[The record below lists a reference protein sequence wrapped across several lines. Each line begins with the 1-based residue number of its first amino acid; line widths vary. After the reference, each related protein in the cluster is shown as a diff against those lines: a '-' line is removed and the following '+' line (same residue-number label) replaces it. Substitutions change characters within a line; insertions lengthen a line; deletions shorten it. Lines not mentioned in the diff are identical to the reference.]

1 MTASTPPRRFD
12 VVLVANRGEIARRVL
27 RTLKALGIRSVA
39 VYSEADRDAVHV
51 READVAVCVGPA
63 APAQSYLRIDAV
75 LEAARAT
82 GAQAIHPG
90 YGFLSENA
98 AFARACA
105 AAGIVFI
112 GPGVEALE
120 TMGDKIRAKQHVS
133 AAGVPTVAGVA
144 EPGLDDDALVA
155 AAAGMD
161 FPILIK
167 PSAGGGGKGMHVV
180 RTPGDLPEA
189 LATARRVAAA
199 AFGDDTLLLE
209 QLIES
214 PRHIEVQV
222 LADAHGAVVHLGE
235 RECSLQRR
243 HQKVIEEA
251 PSPLLDPATR
261 ERIGQAACRVARSVG
276 YTGAGTVE
284 FLVPAAQPETFFFM
298 EMNTRLQVEHPVT
311 ELVTGVDL
319 VAQQLRV
326 AAGEPLALA
335 QEDVVLTGHA
345 VEARLYAEDPARGFL
360 PTAGTVLA
368 LEEASGPGIRV
379 DSSLAPGLRVGSDYD
394 PMLAKVVAWGAD
406 RAQALDRLDLAL
418 AGTVVL
424 GVGTNTEYLR
434 ALLAD
439 PGVRAG
445 EMDTTLIERRLPELE
460 FTAPDETHFA
470 AAAAFL
476 ARHHPADP
484 RPAGD
489 LSPWSRPDGWRAA
502 GRARPAVVLAHG
514 LEVPR
519 RTVADPAVRLS
530 PLPGRPAAHLLEVHG
545 TSRVVHVA
553 AAPDGHSVWV
563 GEDGFAVELAVLS
576 RGARL
581 ERALAALERTAGPA
595 APELH
600 SPMPGTVVA
609 VPAATGDRVAEG
621 QTVVVVE
628 AMKMEHRLT
637 APTPGTV
644 EVSVRAGEQ
653 VTLHQLLA
661 RVVPDVAP
669 EETGDD
675 SPGGHPGATLGATR
689 GDDPGDHPDGTAADV
704 PADPSGGAPGT
715 RSRTDPRDHPT
726 DQEQS
731 A

>member
-1 MTASTPPRRFD
+1 MTGQLFD
-12 VVLVANRGEIARRVL
+12 VVLVANRGEIARRII
-27 RTLKALGIRSVA
+27 RTLRGLGIRSVA
-39 VYSEADRDAVHV
+39 VYSEADRGAVHV

-63 APAQSYLRIDAV
+63 APAESYLRIDAIV
-75 LEAARAT
+75 AAARDT

-112 GPGVEALE
+112 GPGAEALE
-120 TMGDKIRAKQHVS
+120 IMGDKIRSKNHVA
-133 AAGVPTVAGVA
+133 AAGVPTVAGVS

-161 FPILIK
+161 YPLLLK

-180 RTPGDLPEA
+180 CTPGELPEA

-199 AFGDDTLLLE
+199 AFGDDTLL
-209 QLIES
+209 IERLVER

-222 LADAHGAVVHLGE
+222 LADAHGTVIHLGE

-243 HQKVIEEA
+243 HQKVVEEA
-251 PSPLLDPATR
+251 PSPTLDPAGR
-261 ERIGQAACRVARSVG
+261 ARMGEAACRVARSVG

-284 FLVPAAQPETFFFM
+284 FLVPADRPETFWFM

-319 VAQQLRV
+319 VEQQVRV
-326 AAGEPLALA
+326 AAGQPLGLA

-368 LEEASGPGIRV
+368 LQEPSGPGIRV
-379 DSSLAPGLRVGSDYD
+379 DSSLAEGLAVGSAYD
-394 PMLAKVVAWGAD
+394 PMLAKIVAWGAA
-406 RAQALDRLDLAL
+406 REQALDRLDLAL
-418 AGTVVL
+418 ADTVVL

-434 ALLAD
+434 ALINDAA
-439 PGVRAG
+439 VRAG
-445 EMDTTLIERRLPELE
+445 DMDTTLIERRLPELV
-460 FTAPDETHFA
+460 FTAPDETHYA
-470 AAAAFL
+470 AAAVFL
-476 ARHHPADP
+476 QRRRPADRP
-484 RPAGD
+484 RSEDQG
-489 LSPWSRPDGWRAA
+489 PWSRPDGWRAT
-502 GRARPAVVLAHG
+502 GRARPAVVLAHW
-514 LEVPR
+514 LEEPR
-519 RTVADPAVRLS
+519 RTVVDGSVRLT
-530 PLPGRPAAHLLEVHG
+530 PLPGRPHAHLLEANG
-545 TSRVVHVA
+545 TSRVVHLA
-553 AAPDGHSVWV
+553 AAPAGDSVWV

-576 RGARL
+576 REQQL
-581 ERALAALERTAGPA
+581 ERALAALERTAGTA

-609 VPAATGDRVAEG
+609 VPAATGERVAEG

-637 APTPGTV
+637 APTAGTV
-644 EVSVRAGEQ
+644 DVLVRQGEQ
-653 VTLHQLLA
+653 VKLHQLLA
-661 RVVPDVAP
+661 RVAPDVPHATGAAQDTGAAP
-669 EETGDD
+669 AGAAQDTG
-675 SPGGHPGATLGATR
+675 
-689 GDDPGDHPDGTAADV
+689 AA
-704 PADPSGGAPGT
+704 PAGPAPSADPTAE
-715 RSRTDPRDHPT
+715 
-726 DQEQS
+726 EQS

>member
-1 MTASTPPRRFD
+1 MTLSTPPRRFD
-12 VVLVANRGEIARRVL
+12 VVLVANRGEIARRIL

-39 VYSEADRDAVHV
+39 IYSEADRDAVHV

-75 LEAARAT
+75 VEAARAT
-82 GAQAIHPG
+82 GAQAVHPG

-98 AFARACA
+98 GLARACA
-105 AAGIVFI
+105 AAGIAFV
-112 GPGVEALE
+112 GPGAEALE
-120 TMGDKIRAKQHVS
+120 IMGDKIRAKRHVA
-133 AAGVPTVAGVA
+133 AAGVPTVAGVSD
-144 EPGLDDDALVA
+144 PGLDDDALVA

-161 FPILIK
+161 YPLLIK

-180 RTPGDLPEA
+180 EAPERLPEA
-189 LATARRVAAA
+189 LVTARRVAAA
-199 AFGDDTLLLE
+199 AFGDDTLFLE
-209 QLIES
+209 RLIES

-222 LADAHGAVVHLGE
+222 LADTHGTVVHLGE

-251 PSPLLDPATR
+251 PSPLLDPDTR
-261 ERIGQAACRVARSVG
+261 ERIGRAACQVARSVG
-276 YTGAGTVE
+276 YAGAGTVE
-284 FLVPAAQPETFFFM
+284 FLVAADRPEEFFFM

-319 VAQQLRV
+319 VAHQLRV

-335 QEDVVLTGHA
+335 QQDVVLTGHA
-345 VEARLYAEDPARGFL
+345 VEARVYAEDPARGFL

-368 LEEASGPGIRV
+368 LEEPSGPGIRV
-379 DSSLAPGLRVGSDYD
+379 DSSLAQGLTVGSDYD
-394 PMLAKVVAWGAD
+394 PMLAKVIAWGED
-406 RAQALDRLDLAL
+406 REQALDRLDSAL
-418 AGTVVL
+418 ADTVVL

-439 PGVRAG
+439 PAVRAG
-445 EMDTTLIERRLPELE
+445 ELDTTLIERRLPELE
-460 FTAPDETHFA
+460 FAAPDETHYA

-476 ARHHPADP
+476 RARAAAPESGP
-484 RPAGD
+484 EPG
-489 LSPWSRPDGWRAA
+489 SGPWARAEGWRPT
-502 GRARPAVVLAHG
+502 GRARPAVELAHG
-514 LEVPR
+514 LEQPR
-519 RTVADPAVRLS
+519 RTVVDDGVRLV
-530 PLPGRPAAHLLEVHG
+530 PLPGRAAAHLLEAG
-545 TSRVVHVA
+545 GAARVVHVA
-553 AAPDGHSVWV
+553 AGAGSGWV
-563 GEDGFAVELAVLS
+563 GEHGFAVELPVLT
-576 RGARL
+576 REARL

-609 VPAATGDRVAEG
+609 VPATAGERVVEG

-637 APTPGTV
+637 APTAGTV
-644 EVSVRAGEQ
+644 ELSVRAGEQ

-661 RVVPDVAP
+661 RVVPDAP
-669 EETGDD
+669 
-675 SPGGHPGATLGATR
+675 
-689 GDDPGDHPDGTAADV
+689 AAASG
-704 PADPSGGAPGT
+704 ADPAAPGPGT
-715 RSRTDPRDHPT
+715 PPATDPT
-726 DQEQS
+726 SQEHS

>member
-1 MTASTPPRRFD
+1 VIPVTAGTPPRRFD

-27 RTLKALGIRSVA
+27 RTLRALGIRSVA

-51 READVAVCVGPA
+51 READTAVCVGPA
-63 APAQSYLRIDAV
+63 APAESYLRIDAV
-75 LEAARAT
+75 IGAARAT

-105 AAGIVFI
+105 DAGIVFI

-120 TMGDKIRAKQHVS
+120 TMGDKIRAKRHVS
-133 AAGVPTVAGVA
+133 AAGVPTVPGVS
-144 EPGLDDDALVA
+144 EPGLDDDALAA
-155 AAAGMD
+155 AAAGMTY
-161 FPILIK
+161 PILIK

-180 RTPGDLPEA
+180 AATDELPEA

-209 QLIES
+209 QLVES

-284 FLVPAAQPETFFFM
+284 FLVPAAQPGTFYFM

-311 ELVTGVDL
+311 ELVTGTDL
-319 VAQQLRV
+319 VAQQIRV
-326 AAGEPLALA
+326 AAGEPLDLA

-379 DSSLAPGLRVGSDYD
+379 DSALAPGLTVGSDYD
-394 PMLAKVVAWGAD
+394 PLLAKVVAWGAD

-418 AGTVVL
+418 ADTVVL

-445 EMDTTLIERRLPELE
+445 VMDTTLIERRLPELE
-460 FTAPDETHFA
+460 FTAPDESHFA
-470 AAAAFL
+470 AAAAHL
-476 ARHHPADP
+476 ARHRPADP

-489 LSPWSRPDGWRAA
+489 TGPWSRPDGWRAA
-502 GRARPAVVLAHG
+502 GRARGGAGPRARGAPADRRGPRRAPDPAAGPPGRAPARERRDGPGGPRGRGRGQRLGGRGRLRLRAPGADPRGPARAVAGRPRAHGRARRPGAALAHARHRG
-514 LEVPR
+514 R
-519 RTVADPAVRLS
+519 R
-530 PLPGRPAAHLLEVHG
+530 PGRHRGPGRRGADRG
-545 TSRVVHVA
+545 GGR
-553 AAPDGHSVWV
+553 GH
-563 GEDGFAVELAVLS
+563 EDGAPPD
-576 RGARL
+576 RPHRRHR
-581 ERALAALERTAGPA
+581 RAL
-595 APELH
+595 
-600 SPMPGTVVA
+600 
-609 VPAATGDRVAEG
+609 
-621 QTVVVVE
+621 
-628 AMKMEHRLT
+628 
-637 APTPGTV
+637 
-644 EVSVRAGEQ
+644 RAG
-653 VTLHQLLA
+653 
-661 RVVPDVAP
+661 R
-669 EETGDD
+669 
-675 SPGGHPGATLGATR
+675 
-689 GDDPGDHPDGTAADV
+689 
-704 PADPSGGAPGT
+704 
-715 RSRTDPRDHPT
+715 
-726 DQEQS
+726 
-731 A
+731 

>member
-1 MTASTPPRRFD
+1 MTGQPFD

-27 RTLKALGIRSVA
+27 RTLRELGIRSVA

-51 READVAVCVGPA
+51 READVAVCLGPA

-98 AFARACA
+98 DFARACA
-105 AAGIVFI
+105 AAGIVFV
-112 GPGVEALE
+112 GPGVTALE

-133 AAGVPTVAGVA
+133 AAGVPVVAGVS

-155 AAAGMD
+155 AAAGMTY
-161 FPILIK
+161 PILIK

-180 RTPGDLPEA
+180 AAPDELPES
-189 LATARRVAAA
+189 LAAARRVAAA

-243 HQKVIEEA
+243 HQKVVEEA
-251 PSPLLDPATR
+251 PSPLLDPAAR
-261 ERIGQAACRVARSVG
+261 ERMGEAACRVARSVG

-284 FLVPAAQPETFFFM
+284 FLVPAARPGTFFFM

-326 AAGEPLALA
+326 AAGEPLQLV

-345 VEARLYAEDPARGFL
+345 VEARLYAEDPASGFL

-379 DSSLAPGLRVGSDYD
+379 DSALAPGLEVGSDYD
-394 PMLAKVVAWGAD
+394 PLLAKVVAWGAD
-406 RAQALDRLDLAL
+406 RAQALDRLDRAL
-418 AGTVVL
+418 ARTVVL
-424 GVGTNTEYLR
+424 GVGTNTAYLR

-439 PGVRAG
+439 PAVRAG
-445 EMDTTLIERRLPELE
+445 DLDTTLIERRLPEPAR
-460 FTAPDETHFA
+460 TAPDGSHYA

-476 ARHHPADP
+476 QRRGAGGRSADT
-484 RPAGD
+484 G
-489 LSPWSRPDGWRAA
+489 PWARPDGWRPT

-514 LEVPR
+514 LEEPR
-519 RTVADPAVRLS
+519 RTAVDPAVRLS
-530 PLPGRPAAHLLEVHG
+530 PLPGRPAAHLLETGG
-545 TSRVVHVA
+545 TARVVHLA
-553 AAPDGHSVWV
+553 AAPGGDSVWV
-563 GEDGFAVELAVLS
+563 GEGGTAHELRVLS

-581 ERALAALERTAGPA
+581 ERVLAALERASGPA

-600 SPMPGTVVA
+600 APMPGTVVA
-609 VPAATGDRVAEG
+609 VPAADGERVAEG
-621 QTVVVVE
+621 RTVVVVE

-637 APTPGTV
+637 APTAGTV
-644 EVSVRAGEQ
+644 ELSVRVGEQ
-653 VTLHQLLA
+653 VRLHQLLA
-661 RVVPDVAP
+661 RVVPDVVPGPDPRDAV
-669 EETGDD
+669 
-675 SPGGHPGATLGATR
+675 PGGSAGAVRGDLPRDVRDDVPEGAPGAPPGAA
-689 GDDPGDHPDGTAADV
+689 PP
-704 PADPSGGAPGT
+704 APGT
-715 RSRTDPRDHPT
+715 RPQPESRPT
-726 DQEQS
+726 DQERTP
-731 A
+731 

>member
-1 MTASTPPRRFD
+1 MTPSTPPRRFD
-12 VVLVANRGEIARRVL
+12 VVLVANRGEIARRIL

-39 VYSEADRDAVHV
+39 IYSEADRDAVHV

-75 LEAARAT
+75 VEAARAT
-82 GAQAIHPG
+82 GAQAVHPG

-98 AFARACA
+98 GLARACA
-105 AAGIVFI
+105 AAGIAFV
-112 GPGVEALE
+112 GPGAEALE
-120 TMGDKIRAKQHVS
+120 IMGDKIRAKRHVA
-133 AAGVPTVAGVA
+133 AAGVPVVAGVS

-155 AAAGMD
+155 AAAGLD
-161 FPILIK
+161 YPLLIK

-180 RTPGDLPEA
+180 EDSERLPEA

-199 AFGDDTLLLE
+199 AFGDDTLFLE
-209 QLIES
+209 RLIES

-222 LADAHGAVVHLGE
+222 LADTHGTVVHLGE

-276 YTGAGTVE
+276 YAGAGTVE
-284 FLVPAAQPETFFFM
+284 FLVAADRPEEFFFM

-319 VAQQLRV
+319 VEHQLRV

-335 QEDVVLTGHA
+335 QQDVVLTGHA
-345 VEARLYAEDPARGFL
+345 VEARVYAEDPARGFL

-368 LEEASGPGIRV
+368 LEEPSGPGIRV
-379 DSSLAPGLRVGSDYD
+379 DSSLAAGLTVGSDYD
-394 PMLAKVVAWGAD
+394 PMLAKVIAWGEN
-406 RAQALDRLDLAL
+406 REQALDRLDSAL
-418 AGTVVL
+418 ADTVVL

-439 PGVRAG
+439 PAVHAG
-445 EMDTTLIERRLPELE
+445 ELDTTLIERRLPELE
-460 FTAPDETHFA
+460 FAAPDETHFA

-476 ARHHPADP
+476 RARAAAPGAAP
-484 RPAGD
+484 GPGPG
-489 LSPWSRPDGWRAA
+489 SGPWDRAEGWRPT
-502 GRARPAVVLAHG
+502 GRARPAVELAHG
-514 LEVPR
+514 LEQPR
-519 RTVADPAVRLS
+519 RTVVDDGVRLV
-530 PLPGRPAAHLLEVHG
+530 PLPGRAAAHLLEAGG
-545 TSRVVHVA
+545 TARVVHVA
-553 AAPDGHSVWV
+553 AGEGSVWV
-563 GEDGFAVELAVLS
+563 GEDGFAVELHVLT
-576 RGARL
+576 REERL

-609 VPAATGDRVAEG
+609 VPVGAGERVAEG

-637 APTPGTV
+637 APTAGTV
-644 EVSVRAGEQ
+644 ELSVRAGAQ
-653 VTLHQLLA
+653 VALHQLLA
-661 RVVPDVAP
+661 RVVPDV
-669 EETGDD
+669 
-675 SPGGHPGATLGATR
+675 PGT
-689 GDDPGDHPDGTAADV
+689 
-704 PADPSGGAPGT
+704 APGT
-715 RSRTDPRDHPT
+715 GPAAPGTPPATDPT
-726 DQEQS
+726 SQEHS

>member
-1 MTASTPPRRFD
+1 MATGTPPRRFD
-12 VVLVANRGEIARRVL
+12 VVLVANRGEIARRIL

-51 READVAVCVGPA
+51 READVAVCLGPA
-63 APAQSYLRIDAV
+63 APAESYLRIDAV
-75 LEAARAT
+75 LAAARAT

-98 AFARACA
+98 SFARACA
-105 AAGIVFI
+105 AAGIAFV
-112 GPGVEALE
+112 GPGAEALE
-120 TMGDKIRAKQHVS
+120 VMGDKIRAKRHVA
-133 AAGVPTVAGVA
+133 AAGVPTVPGVS

-161 FPILIK
+161 FPVLIK

-180 RTPGDLPEA
+180 RTPGELPEA

-199 AFGDDTLLLE
+199 AFGDGTLLLE
-209 QLIES
+209 QLVGS

-222 LADAHGAVVHLGE
+222 LADAHGTVVHLGE

-251 PSPLLDPATR
+251 PSPLLDAPTR
-261 ERIGQAACRVARSVG
+261 ERIGEAACRVARSVG

-284 FLVPAAQPETFFFM
+284 FLVPAAQPGTFFFM

-326 AAGEPLALA
+326 AAGEPLGLA

-379 DSSLAPGLRVGSDYD
+379 DSALAPGLSVGSDYD

-406 RAQALDRLDLAL
+406 RDQALDRLDLAL
-418 AGTVVL
+418 AQTVVL

-439 PGVRAG
+439 PAVRAG
-445 EMDTTLIERRLPELE
+445 EMDTTLVERRLPELE
-460 FTAPDETHFA
+460 FTAPDESHFA

-476 ARHHPADP
+476 QQRRSAD
-484 RPAGD
+484 RLRSGD
-489 LSPWSRPDGWRAA
+489 HGPWSRPDGWRAA

-514 LEVPR
+514 LEEPR
-519 RTVADPAVRLS
+519 RTAVDPAVRLT
-530 PLPGRPAAHLLEVHG
+530 PLPGRPAAHLLGTGG

-553 AAPDGHSVWV
+553 AGAGGDSVWV
-563 GEDGFAVELAVLS
+563 GEDGFAVELQVLT
-576 RGARL
+576 REAQL
-581 ERALAALERTAGPA
+581 ERTLAALERTAGPA

-609 VPAATGDRVAEG
+609 VPAATGDRVVEG
-621 QTVVVVE
+621 RTVVVVE

-637 APTPGTV
+637 APTAGTV
-644 EVSVRAGEQ
+644 EVLVRPGEQ
-653 VTLHQLLA
+653 VRLHQLLA
-661 RVVPDVAP
+661 RVVPDVV
-669 EETGDD
+669 
-675 SPGGHPGATLGATR
+675 PGPDTADAV
-689 GDDPGDHPDGTAADV
+689 PGDLPGDGPDVMPDGTPEVMPDST
-704 PADPSGGAPGT
+704 PDGTPGDTPEAPGP
-715 RSRTDPRDHPT
+715 RPQTDARPT

>member
-1 MTASTPPRRFD
+1 MNPVTPSTPPRRFD
-12 VVLVANRGEIARRVL
+12 VVLVANRGEIARRIL

-39 VYSEADRDAVHV
+39 IYSEADRDAVHV
-51 READVAVCVGPA
+51 READVAVCVGPP

-75 LEAARAT
+75 VEAALAT
-82 GAQAIHPG
+82 GAQAVHPG

-98 AFARACA
+98 DLARACA
-105 AAGIVFI
+105 AAGIAFV
-112 GPGVEALE
+112 GPGAEALE
-120 TMGDKIRAKQHVS
+120 IMGDKIRAKRHVA
-133 AAGVPTVAGVA
+133 AAGVPTVAGVSD
-144 EPGLDDDALVA
+144 PGLDDDALVA

-161 FPILIK
+161 YPLLIK

-180 RTPGDLPEA
+180 EAPERLPEA

-199 AFGDDTLLLE
+199 AFGDDTLFLE
-209 QLIES
+209 RLIES

-222 LADAHGAVVHLGE
+222 LADTHGTVVHLGE

-261 ERIGQAACRVARSVG
+261 ERIGQAACQVARSVG
-276 YTGAGTVE
+276 YAGAGTVE
-284 FLVPAAQPETFFFM
+284 FLVAADRPEEFFFM

-311 ELVTGVDL
+311 ELITGVDL
-319 VAQQLRV
+319 VAHQLRV

-345 VEARLYAEDPARGFL
+345 VEARVYAEDPARGFL

-368 LEEASGPGIRV
+368 LEEPTGPGIRV
-379 DSSLAPGLRVGSDYD
+379 DSSLAEGLTVGSDYD
-394 PMLAKVVAWGAD
+394 PMLAKVIAWGED
-406 RAQALDRLDLAL
+406 REQALDRLDSAL
-418 AGTVVL
+418 ADTVVL

-439 PGVRAG
+439 PAVRAG
-445 EMDTTLIERRLPELE
+445 ELDTTLIERRLPELE
-460 FTAPDETHFA
+460 FATPDETHFA

-476 ARHHPADP
+476 HARAAAPGPMTGPGPAP
-484 RPAGD
+484 GPG
-489 LSPWSRPDGWRAA
+489 SGPWARAEGWRPT
-502 GRARPAVVLAHG
+502 GRARPAVELAHG
-514 LEVPR
+514 LEQPR
-519 RTVADPAVRLS
+519 RTVVDDGVRLV
-530 PLPGRPAAHLLEVHG
+530 PLPGRAAAHLLEAGG
-545 TSRVVHVA
+545 TARVVHVA
-553 AAPDGHSVWV
+553 AGPGSVWV
-563 GEDGFAVELAVLS
+563 GEDGFAVELHVLT
-576 RGARL
+576 REERL

-609 VPAATGDRVAEG
+609 VPAAAGERVAEG

-637 APTPGTV
+637 APTAGTV
-644 EVSVRAGEQ
+644 ELSVRAGER

-661 RVVPDVAP
+661 RVVPDA
-669 EETGDD
+669 
-675 SPGGHPGATLGATR
+675 
-689 GDDPGDHPDGTAADV
+689 
-704 PADPSGGAPGT
+704 PADIPVTAPGT
-715 RSRTDPRDHPT
+715 DPAAPGPGTPPATDPT
-726 DQEQS
+726 SQEHS

>member
-1 MTASTPPRRFD
+1 MIPVTTSTPPRRFD
-12 VVLVANRGEIARRVL
+12 VVLVANRGEIARRIL
-27 RTLKALGIRSVA
+27 RTLKELGIRSVA
-39 VYSEADRDAVHV
+39 VHSEADRGAVHV

-105 AAGIVFI
+105 DAGIVFI

-133 AAGVPTVAGVA
+133 AAGVPTVAGVS

-161 FPILIK
+161 FPVLIK
-167 PSAGGGGKGMHVV
+167 PSAGGGGKGMHVA
-180 RTPGDLPEA
+180 RTPEELPES

-261 ERIGQAACRVARSVG
+261 ERIGEAACRVARSVG

-284 FLVPAAQPETFFFM
+284 FLVPAAQPDTFFFM

-319 VAQQLRV
+319 VAQQIRV
-326 AAGEPLALA
+326 AAGEPLGLA
-335 QEDVVLTGHA
+335 QEDVVLSGHA

-379 DSSLAPGLRVGSDYD
+379 DSSLAPGLTVGSDYD

-418 AGTVVL
+418 ARTVVL

-439 PGVRAG
+439 PEVRAG
-445 EMDTTLIERRLPELE
+445 DMDTTLIERRLPELE
-460 FTAPDETHFA
+460 FTAPDESHFA
-470 AAAAFL
+470 AAAAHL
-476 ARHHPADP
+476 AQHHPADP

-489 LSPWSRPDGWRAA
+489 TSPWSRPDGWRAA

-514 LEVPR
+514 LEEPR
-519 RTVADPAVRLS
+519 RTVVDPAVRLT
-530 PLPGRPAAHLLEVHG
+530 PLPGRPAAHLLEIGG

-553 AAPDGHSVWV
+553 AAAGGDSVWV
-563 GEDGFAVELAVLS
+563 GEDGFAVELQVLT
-576 RGARL
+576 REARL
-581 ERALAALERTAGPA
+581 ERVLAALERTAGPA

-609 VPAATGDRVAEG
+609 VPVRTGDRVAEG
-621 QTVVVVE
+621 RTVVVVE

-637 APTPGTV
+637 APTAGTV
-644 EVSVRAGEQ
+644 ELSVRTGEQ
-653 VTLHQLLA
+653 VRLHQLLA
-661 RVVPDVAP
+661 RVVPDVV
-669 EETGDD
+669 
-675 SPGGHPGATLGATR
+675 PGALS
-689 GDDPGDHPDGTAADV
+689 GDARDHGPAGSPDGTPGDA
-704 PADPSGGAPGT
+704 PEAPGT
-715 RSRTDPRDHPT
+715 RPPTDPRPT
-726 DQEQS
+726 DQEHTP
-731 A
+731 

>member
-1 MTASTPPRRFD
+1 MSPVTAGTPPARFD

-27 RTLKALGIRSVA
+27 RTLRALGIRSVA

-75 LEAARAT
+75 LGAARAT

-112 GPGVEALE
+112 GPGTEALE
-120 TMGDKIRAKQHVS
+120 TMGDKIRAKQHVA
-133 AAGVPTVAGVA
+133 AAGVPVVAGVSEA
-144 EPGLDDDALVA
+144 GLDDDALVA

-161 FPILIK
+161 YPVLIK
-167 PSAGGGGKGMHVV
+167 PSAGGGGKGMHVA
-180 RTPGDLPEA
+180 RTPAELPEA

-243 HQKVIEEA
+243 HQKIIEEA

-261 ERIGQAACRVARSVG
+261 ERIGEAACTVARSVG

-326 AAGEPLALA
+326 AAGEPLGLA

-379 DSSLAPGLRVGSDYD
+379 DSSLAPGLRVGPDYD

-418 AGTVVL
+418 ARTVVL

-445 EMDTTLIERRLPELE
+445 DVDTTLVERRLPELE
-460 FTAPDETHFA
+460 FTAPDETHLA

-489 LSPWSRPDGWRAA
+489 LSPWSRPDGWRAT

-514 LEVPR
+514 LEEPR
-519 RTVADPAVRLS
+519 RTVVDPAVRLS
-530 PLPGRPAAHLLEVHG
+530 PLPGRPAAHLLEAGG
-545 TSRVVHVA
+545 TSRVVHLA
-553 AAPDGHSVWV
+553 AAPDGLSVWV
-563 GEDGFAVELAVLS
+563 GEDGFAVQLDVLS
-576 RGARL
+576 REALL

-609 VPAATGDRVAEG
+609 VPAATGERVAEG
-621 QTVVVVE
+621 RTVVVVE

-637 APTPGTV
+637 APTAGTV
-644 EVSVRAGEQ
+644 EVLVRPGEQ
-653 VTLHQLLA
+653 VRLHQLLA
-661 RVVPDVAP
+661 RVVPDARQP
-669 EETGDD
+669 TE
-675 SPGGHPGATLGATR
+675 PL
-689 GDDPGDHPDGTAADV
+689 
-704 PADPSGGAPGT
+704 
-715 RSRTDPRDHPT
+715 PT

-731 A
+731 T